1 MIYSSKF
8 SFYGAALKNHDSLE
22 YPLTVYWTKKDIF
35 WFENTNKKGWCHH
48 ATSPFLVYKI
58 FNSNSILSK
67 HSQSPRGSQAME
79 MCRTWSQHCLQTM
92 NNLLFLWIWRNAL
105 FLNTQW
111 VPEKGKEGKLS
122 VARNGNLR
130 EKNETSLRSF
140 LTVQLCCNQ
149 PVWPC
154 ITNKLP
160 LCCNQPV

>member
-8 SFYGAALKNHDSLE
+8 SFYGCSLE
-22 YPLTVYWTKKDIF
+22 KSWLSRVSTDCLLNKKDIF

-67 HSQSPRGSQAME
+67 NSQSPRGSQAME

-92 NNLLFLWIWRNAL
+92 NNLLFLWIWRNGV
-105 FLNTQW
+105 NTQW